1 VSSISDPE
9 NAMFRA
15 ASTVAARH
23 VDNEIIQDAMNKL
36 AMAVKLLYPD
46 ELRHMERQFV
56 TLTARRLAAEAR
68 RQNGPL
74 G

>member
-1 VSSISDPE
+1 MSTISDPE
-9 NAMFRA
+9 NTAFRA

-23 VDNEIIQDAMNKL
+23 ADNEIIQDAMNKL
-36 AMAVKLLYPD
+36 AMAVKLLYPE
-46 ELRHMERQFV
+46 ELQHMERQFA
-56 TLTARRLAAEAR
+56 TLTERRLRAQAR